1 MAGTMR
7 WNSLAGVR
15 SPSRPV
21 PPPLEG
27 SDQLITGVIT
37 AGWAIALIVLLI
49 LRGDLA
55 ASDRWWIW
63 ACAAGLCI
71 GLFALLYV
79 PRLKRSRDR
88 AARRGGAEG
97 GAAAEGRGDS

>member
-1 MAGTMR
+1 MAGTTR

-27 SDQLITGVIT
+27 NDQLITGVIT

-63 ACAAGLCI
+63 ACAGGLCI
-71 GLFALLYV
+71 GLFALLSV
-79 PRLKRSRDR
+79 PRRTRSG
-88 AARRGGAEG
+88 AGGAPG
-97 GAAAEGRGDS
+97 GAAAGGADT

>member
-1 MAGTMR
+1 MAGTTR

-15 SPSRPV
+15 NPSRPV

-27 SDQLITGVIT
+27 NDQLITGVIT

-88 AARRGGAEG
+88 AARRG
-97 GAAAEGRGDS
+97 AAAGGGDS

>member
-1 MAGTMR
+1 MAGTTR

-49 LRGDLA
+49 LRSDLA
-55 ASDRWWIW
+55 ASDRWWTW
-63 ACAAGLCI
+63 VCAAGLCI
-71 GLFALLYV
+71 GLFALPYV

-88 AARRGGAEG
+88 AARRGT
-97 GAAAEGRGDS
+97 AAEGHGDS